1 MNKIALNCVSI
12 LVITLCYAPAFAQV
26 AGNRAGA
33 NANQNSPQTSG
44 SRRYPDSYAITA
56 TEQSMSEQPN
66 LLVNTYQ
73 FIDARLLTSVPTVN
87 YVAVFGLNQ
96 EADKLDEAN
105 RRLQD
110 QIARIRQG
118 LTSLG
123 VRPEDTYLDFITQTR
138 TYDYKIKDNTARES
152 LAGFQIKEN
161 MAIRYQDRT
170 LLDRIVPL
178 FAQNGVY
185 DLIKVDYQT
194 EDLAAVRVR
203 MLEEARRIIREK
215 EQTYGE
221 LGIKLTPVSITAD
234 SFDAFQPSDAYSS
247 YRAFE
252 TGNVDDNYRVVE
264 RRKSSTLYFDALE
277 PIKFDAVLNRIGF
290 EPQVQC
296 TYYLRVKYL
305 VSSGGTERKVNRRCL
320 NRPFGPPSPGG
331 RGNDLVNE
339 L

>member
-1 MNKIALNCVSI
+1 M
-12 LVITLCYAPAFAQV
+12 ITFCYAPAVAQV

-33 NANQNSPQTSG
+33 NANPSPPASG
-44 SRRYPDSYAITA
+44 SRRYPDYYANTTA
-56 TEQSMSEQPN
+56 DQTTTEQPN

-73 FIDARLLTSVPTVN
+73 FIDARLLISVPTTT

-96 EADKLDEAN
+96 EADKLEEAN
-105 RRLQD
+105 RRLQE
-110 QIARIRQG
+110 QISRLRQG
-118 LTSLG
+118 LTALG
-123 VRPEDTYLDFITQTR
+123 IRPEDTYLDFISQTR
-138 TYDYKIKDNTARES
+138 TYDYKVKDNTARES
-152 LAGFQIKEN
+152 VAGFQIKEN
-161 MAIRYQDRT
+161 MAIRYQDRA

-194 EDLAAVRVR
+194 EELAPIRAR
-203 MLEEARRIIREK
+203 MLEEAQRIIKEK
-215 EQTYGE
+215 EQSYGR
-221 LGIKLTPVSITAD
+221 LGVKLTPVSITAD

-264 RRKSSTLYFDALE
+264 RRKNSTLYFDALE

-296 TYYLRVKYL
+296 TYYLRIKYL
-305 VSSGGTERKVNRRCL
+305 VGSHTTVVVEPEKKL
-320 NRPFGPPSPGG
+320 
-331 RGNDLVNE
+331 
-339 L
+339 